1 MVPRF
6 DRGDSIYLKFS
17 LNYIKLIIDKLF
29 KAQFELLRHKFKHLG
44 RIEAVWISGIC
55 KLYIY
60 ETSEDFGNK
69 TQQK

>member
-1 MVPRF
+1 MIQAFHLDYV
-6 DRGDSIYLKFS
+6 G
-17 LNYIKLIIDKLF
+17 
-29 KAQFELLRHKFKHLG
+29 FELLGHKFKHLSH
-44 RIEAVWISGIC
+44 IEAVWISGIC